1 MSNGLVLYLMDKVTE
16 LHYQAR
22 KANDPEL
29 RALADELSD
38 LIEQFRRLSCQ

>member
-1 MSNGLVLYLMDKVTE
+1 MSNKLVLYLMGKVTE

-22 KANDPEL
+22 KADSTEL

-38 LIEQFRRLSCQ
+38 LIEQFRRLPCS